1 VRPSVL
7 LRANQVISFHH
18 SLLLWMLSP
27 LLVFLR
33 IREQGDVFKWVA
45 IIVLQD
51 RSCIGTFEAQQ
62 SFENVIISSIS

>member
-27 LLVFLR
+27 LR